1 MRFNCSIV
9 MIYIWYQLR
18 YWLKNTTSLISRILF
33 LNYHLSSFNITA
45 EIMLPTLELERV
57 ALKRSYTWHYSTQ
70 GLPDLLITY

>member
-1 MRFNCSIV
+1 

-33 LNYHLSSFNITA
+33 LNYHLSSLNITA
-45 EIMLPTLELERV
+45 EVMLPTLELERV

-70 GLPDLLITY
+70 GLPELIITY

>member
-9 MIYIWYQLR
+9 MIFVWSPYGLG
-18 YWLKNTTSLISRILF
+18 LKNTTSLVSRILF
-33 LNYHLSSFNITA
+33 LNYHLSSLTIA
-45 EIMLPTLELERV
+45 SEVLLPTLELERV

>member
-9 MIYIWYQLR
+9 MIFVWSPYGLG
-18 YWLKNTTSLISRILF
+18 LKNTTSLVSRILF

-45 EIMLPTLELERV
+45 EVMLPTLELERV

-70 GLPDLLITY
+70 GLPNLLIT

>member
-9 MIYIWYQLR
+9 MIFIWSLYGLG
-18 YWLKNTTSLISRILF
+18 LKNTTSLVSRILF

-45 EIMLPTLELERV
+45 EVMLPTLELERV

-70 GLPDLLITY
+70 GLPNLLIT

>member
-9 MIYIWYQLR
+9 MIFVWSPYGLG
-18 YWLKNTTSLISRILF
+18 LKNTTSLVSRILF
-33 LNYHLSSFNITA
+33 LNYHLSSFIITA
-45 EIMLPTLELERV
+45 EVMLPTLELERV